1 MAKAPRYAAKTM
13 LFRCYVIVLQ
23 CDALEGRC
31 WCDATAALGG
41 DGALSKPCYL
51 CQLTRLL
58 SNSES
63 LEITLTTDARKKLS
77 AAGIC
82 ASEWLPVQEALAV
95 EVWAALPAKARR
107 EIIETLLAS

>member
-41 DGALSKPCYL
+41 AN
-51 CQLTRLL
+51 R
-58 SNSES
+58 NN
-63 LEITLTTDARKKLS
+63 IMS
-77 AAGIC
+77 ACNVAT
-82 ASEWLPVQEALAV
+82 LPVNFYFCCG
-95 EVWAALPAKARR
+95 
-107 EIIETLLAS
+107 